1 MTVHEYATT
10 LEWSGST
17 GAGYRSYDRT
27 HQVTPRGA
35 APLTLS
41 ADPAF
46 RGDGS
51 LPNPEQLLLAAA
63 SSCQLLSFLA
73 VAARAELDV
82 VRYADSARATMPDDV
97 VPVRIAQITLEVTV
111 TVRGTDEATVRRLLE
126 EAHRQCYIANT
137 LTAPVTIDAT
147 VEVVA

>member
-1 MTVHEYATT
+1 MRTHTYSTE

-17 GAGYRSYDRT
+17 GQGYRSYDRA
-27 HQVTPRGA
+27 HNVTLGDA
-35 APLTLS
+35 GSLTLS

-46 RGDGS
+46 RGDRN

-73 VAARAELDV
+73 VAAMAQVDV
-82 VRYADSARATMPDDV
+82 VRYADSATAVMPEDDT
-97 VPVRIAQITLEVTV
+97 PVRITEITLRITV
-111 TVRGTDEATVRRLLE
+111 TARAADPATVRELLE

-137 LTAPVTIDAT
+137 LTAEVRLVTD
-147 VEVVA
+147 VEVLG